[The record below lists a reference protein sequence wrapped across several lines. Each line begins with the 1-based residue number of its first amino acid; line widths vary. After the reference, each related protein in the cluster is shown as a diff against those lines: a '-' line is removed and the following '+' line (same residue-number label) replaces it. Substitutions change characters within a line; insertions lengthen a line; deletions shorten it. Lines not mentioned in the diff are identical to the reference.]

1 MLNVGTPT
9 QGQKQAIKVEK
20 GTIATPRLVTSCPPF
35 LYTEYDY
42 LSRLHDCCRQQ
53 RAAVGSASL
62 IPSQQTPALLSQAKV
77 LSCIRRVV
85 ICGTYDCSQKQLAE
99 PKAVYEEV
107 YRRLM
112 QMPRLSAAQVDGD
125 KSKSTSERAADPARY
140 YLLMTLTDYTF
151 DNLDHHVRPRRFF
164 IEFDTNLDGIISMKE
179 FYDGIQV
186 LTKSDGFGLG
196 CTF

>member
-20 GTIATPRLVTSCPPF
+20 GTIATPRLVTSSHPAPF

-77 LSCIRRVV
+77 LS
-85 ICGTYDCSQKQLAE
+85 
-99 PKAVYEEV
+99 
-107 YRRLM
+107 
-112 QMPRLSAAQVDGD
+112 
-125 KSKSTSERAADPARY
+125 
-140 YLLMTLTDYTF
+140 
-151 DNLDHHVRPRRFF
+151 
-164 IEFDTNLDGIISMKE
+164 
-179 FYDGIQV
+179 
-186 LTKSDGFGLG
+186 
-196 CTF
+196 